1 MEGFDTKLIHGH
13 GYYDEDR
20 GYFIPPIYMGTICE
34 HPDRETGQPRMTE
47 RGTEL
52 KYAREENVTV
62 EALESA
68 IARIEDA
75 ADALGY
81 ASGMGAIS
89 SLLISILRPGM
100 RVVVPME
107 EYGTTIR
114 LLEELRKFGVTV
126 DQVWPDTEHVIDALS
141 KPADIVFLETMTNPT
156 LRVLDVR
163 QISRAARDA
172 GAKLIVDNTFVTP
185 YLYRPLTDGAYA
197 VVHSA
202 TKYLAG
208 HNDVLAGVSAF
219 PDQESARAAWEWRRM
234 LGSTM
239 SAFSAYLVLRGLK
252 SLSIRMERESASA
265 MAIAEF
271 LREHPAVKVVHYPG
285 LSDSPYREV
294 ADRLFE
300 RRLYGAVVSFELKGG
315 KESVLRALKRV
326 RVIKPSP
333 SLGGTESLLT
343 YAAMSASGPIAPEVR
358 ERLGIT
364 DGLLRLSVGLE
375 DVDDLIEDL
384 DAALRGRRV
393 GSDRRPAPHGG
404 VATRRGPSP
413 RGPRTAA
420 PPAPRAIP
428 LCTPRLS
435 PPRAPPPRTCSPRRS

>member
-1 MEGFDTKLIHGH
+1 MEEGFETKLIHGH
-13 GYYDEDR
+13 GYYDEAR
-20 GYFIPPIYMGTICE
+20 GYFIPPIYMGAICE

-62 EALESA
+62 EALENV
-68 IARIEDA
+68 IAKIEDA
-75 ADALGY
+75 ADALAY
-81 ASGMGAIS
+81 SSGMGAIS
-89 SLLISILRPGM
+89 SLLISLLRPGM

-114 LLEELRKFGVTV
+114 LMEELEKFGVVV
-126 DQVWPDTEHVIDALS
+126 DQVWPDTESILDALS

-156 LRVLDVR
+156 LRVFDVR
-163 QISRAARDA
+163 EIARAARDA
-172 GAKLIVDNTFVTP
+172 GAKLVVDNTFVTP
-185 YLYRPLTDGAYA
+185 YIYRPLRDGAYA

-219 PDQESARAAWEWRRM
+219 PDQASARLAWEWRRM

-239 SAFSAYLVLRGLK
+239 SAFNAYLVLRGLK
-252 SLSIRMERESASA
+252 SLSIRVERESKSA
-265 MAIAEF
+265 AAIAEF
-271 LREHPAVKVVHYPG
+271 LRDHPAVKKVYYPG
-285 LSDSPYREV
+285 LGDSPYKEV

-300 RRLYGAVVSFELKGG
+300 RKLYGAVVSFELKGG
-315 KESVLRALKRV
+315 RDAVMRALKRV
-326 RVIKPSP
+326 KIIKPSP

-358 ERLGIT
+358 EKLGIT

-375 DVDDLIEDL
+375 DVEDLIEDL
-384 DAALRGRRV
+384 DSALKG
-393 GSDRRPAPHGG
+393 
-404 VATRRGPSP
+404 
-413 RGPRTAA
+413 
-420 PPAPRAIP
+420 
-428 LCTPRLS
+428 
-435 PPRAPPPRTCSPRRS
+435 

>member
-1 MEGFDTKLIHGH
+1 MGEGFDTKLIHGH
-13 GYYDEDR
+13 GYYDEAQ

-62 EALESA
+62 EALENV
-68 IARIEDA
+68 IAKIEDA
-75 ADALGY
+75 ADALAY
-81 ASGMGAIS
+81 SSGMGAIG
-89 SLLISILRPGM
+89 SLLISMLRPGM
-100 RVVVPME
+100 RVVIPME

-114 LLEELRKFGVTV
+114 LLEELTKFGIVV
-126 DQVWPDTEHVIDALS
+126 DQVWPDTASMLDALS
-141 KPADIVFLETMTNPT
+141 RPADIVFLETMTNPT
-156 LRVLDVR
+156 LKVLDVR
-163 QISRAARDA
+163 EISRAARDA
-172 GAKLIVDNTFVTP
+172 GARLIVDNTFVTP
-185 YLYRPLTDGAYA
+185 YIYRPLRDGAYA
-197 VVHSA
+197 VLHSA

-219 PDQESARAAWEWRRM
+219 PDQGAARSAWEWRRM

-239 SAFSAYLVLRGLK
+239 SAFNAYLVLRGLK

-265 MAIAEF
+265 MAVAEF
-271 LREHPAVKVVHYPG
+271 LRDHPAIKRVHYPG
-285 LSDSPYREV
+285 LSDSPYREI

-300 RRLYGAVVSFELKGG
+300 RRLYGAVVSFELRGG
-315 KESVLRALKRV
+315 KDAVLRALKRV
-326 RVIKPSP
+326 KVIKPSP

-343 YAAMSASGPIAPEVR
+343 YAAMSASGPIAPDVR

-384 DAALRGRRV
+384 DAALR
-393 GSDRRPAPHGG
+393 D
-404 VATRRGPSP
+404 
-413 RGPRTAA
+413 
-420 PPAPRAIP
+420 
-428 LCTPRLS
+428 
-435 PPRAPPPRTCSPRRS
+435 